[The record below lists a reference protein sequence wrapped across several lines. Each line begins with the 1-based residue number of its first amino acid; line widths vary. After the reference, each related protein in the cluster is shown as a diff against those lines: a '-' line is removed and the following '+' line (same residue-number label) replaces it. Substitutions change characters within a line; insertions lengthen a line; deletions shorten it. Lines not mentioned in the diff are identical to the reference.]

1 MAKLNKA
8 NKPTFQGFQEIS
20 ALKMVDKSSTIR
32 ALDTDLGVFLED
44 CSVIEVTVD
53 PGLDNGA

>member
-1 MAKLNKA
+1 MN
-8 NKPTFQGFQEIS
+8 EIQS
-20 ALKMVDKSSTIR
+20 IINIIR

-53 PGLDNGA
+53 LGLDNGA